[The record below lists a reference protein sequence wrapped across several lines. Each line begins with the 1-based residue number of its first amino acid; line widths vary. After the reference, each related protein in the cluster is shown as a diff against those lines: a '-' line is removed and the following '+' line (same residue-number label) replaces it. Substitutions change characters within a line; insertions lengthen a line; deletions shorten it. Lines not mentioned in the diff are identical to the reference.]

1 MTLNPPFLYFVWT
14 EEYCQTSSNINKS
27 PNLWHVTSI
36 LVCCICVFRNDGIV
50 IAITFWQWFVESI
63 FNMLL
68 IGTIV
73 GLGSNRQVDHFS
85 SLFTTWFGTSVIPS
99 FYFMACV
106 DFRRDRE
113 TYGLLKAFWLAITKD
128 SYED

>member
-1 MTLNPPFLYFVWT
+1 MRFDIF
-14 EEYCQTSSNINKS
+14 
-27 PNLWHVTSI
+27 
-36 LVCCICVFRNDGIV
+36 FRNDGIV

-99 FYFMACV
+99 FYFMACA
-106 DFRRDRE
+106 DFRRDLE
-113 TYGLLKAFWLAITKD
+113 TNGLLKAFWLAITKD

>member
-1 MTLNPPFLYFVWT
+1 
-14 EEYCQTSSNINKS
+14 
-27 PNLWHVTSI
+27 
-36 LVCCICVFRNDGIV
+36 
-50 IAITFWQWFVESI
+50 
-63 FNMLL
+63 MLL

-99 FYFMACV
+99 FYFMVCV
-106 DFRRDRE
+106 DFRRDLE

-128 SYED
+128 DNENQSYEIVFLQNIAQPLKNLWLSSDGN